1 MYRTIRTRM
10 HLHQTVLEKNTSS
23 FHKNI
28 GKQQRLKTK
37 QETTH
42 TNTHQPKTSTSKPNL
57 RKKTPKQSKTAT
69 PTNQPPKKPTNPP
82 KKPTN
87 PTQKKIRW
95 SEIKLP
101 RSCKIQNQLHCW
113 HTRPRCRC
121 LLPGLVLLCTM
132 VLNNSGPGS
141 RRGEAQRPLRYGR
154 GGRIRPG

>member
-10 HLHQTVLEKNTSS
+10 HLHQTVLENNTST

-37 QETTH
+37 QETTY
-42 TNTHQPKTSTSKPNL
+42 TNTHQAKTSTSKPNP
-57 RKKTPKQSKTAT
+57 KTTHQK
-69 PTNQPPKKPTNPP
+69 TNQPTR
-82 KKPTN
+82 
-87 PTQKKIRW
+87 KIFRW
-95 SEIKLP
+95 SFQAP
-101 RSCKIQNQLHCW
+101 RSCIHLQLHCW

-141 RRGEAQRPLRYGR
+141 QGEAQRPLRYKAVA
-154 GGRIRPG
+154 GRIRP